1 MKDNSN
7 YEIIENDAELEK
19 LCTDSVELINY
30 ARNIIVKHVNIV
42 QIMTYYSLG
51 RWIVETQQ
59 MGEKR
64 AKYGSKVIKT
74 LSENL
79 QKEFGKGFSEDTLKN
94 ARKFYLTYKER
105 ISETVFSLFAI
116 EKSETVFSFFEKEPP
131 FIVSWSHY
139 LQLMRIENEAERSFY
154 EIETAKTGWGVRTL
168 QRQYNSS
175 LYERL
180 ALSRDKEGVLRLA
193 SEGNVITKPEDII
206 KQPTVLEF
214 LGMEEKAKYSE
225 TDLETALIN
234 KLQKFLLELGKGYL
248 FEARQKRFT
257 YDEDNFYVDLVFYNR
272 LLRCYVLI
280 DLKVDKLTHQDI
292 GQALLNDGVI
302 NNEQLQSLIIGYQSE
317 NELYD
322 ADMSAETKDIVDHLV
337 ENFFV
342 IAERPL
348 SPGELS
354 FLHLLFNDLVRFI
367 GDDFSPV
374 RPELCKEYPTNYC
387 IRQQINGKFSI
398 RTYIDMPESTC
409 IAFASRYVNEDF
421 HSFDEYVQSSLED
434 FLNLHN
440 GLFNVNMS
448 NEQGLELQL
457 DVPNVVTDELVTFEH
472 EAYMLPIVY
481 SFGTIH
487 FIFELIHNE
496 L

>member
-1 MKDNSN
+1 MMS
-7 YEIIENDAELEK
+7 
-19 LCTDSVELINY
+19 
-30 ARNIIVKHVNIV
+30 
-42 QIMTYYSLG
+42 
-51 RWIVETQQ
+51 
-59 MGEKR
+59 
-64 AKYGSKVIKT
+64 
-74 LSENL
+74 
-79 QKEFGKGFSEDTLKN
+79 
-94 ARKFYLTYKER
+94 
-105 ISETVFSLFAI
+105 
-116 EKSETVFSFFEKEPP
+116 
-131 FIVSWSHY
+131 
-139 LQLMRIENEAERSFY
+139 
-154 EIETAKTGWGVRTL
+154 
-168 QRQYNSS
+168 
-175 LYERL
+175 
-180 ALSRDKEGVLRLA
+180 
-193 SEGNVITKPEDII
+193 
-206 KQPTVLEF
+206 
-214 LGMEEKAKYSE
+214 
-225 TDLETALIN
+225 
-234 KLQKFLLELGKGYL
+234 
-248 FEARQKRFT
+248 
-257 YDEDNFYVDLVFYNR
+257 
-272 LLRCYVLI
+272 
-280 DLKVDKLTHQDI
+280 
-292 GQALLNDGVI
+292 
-302 NNEQLQSLIIGYQSE
+302 YQSE

-398 RTYIDMPESTC
+398 RTYIDMPASTC